1 MQDLAGVVVSH
12 RLPFAARRE
21 ATNRQ
26 TLQLVSSM
34 FERASVHIPDVPI
47 IGFSYDASYLRP
59 ANTRIGERACACG
72 DKCIALFMAKLR
84 HGPDT
89 PLAFIGTEF
98 LLPAERERFL
108 AGNGL
113 PPRRKKCLLC
123 TRYFQ
128 NLLYI
133 QVCATLPLRKRML
146 APLHRRLTL
155 YCPSPLQCRTDPN
168 FKVSSAPL
176 DIQMFGNVVGAPASN
191 ENDPPDLAELGRTM
205 TELPMSASSVHA
217 RDGYKPEAMLF
228 VDEEF
233 ASSSR
238 ASREGNAATL
248 MWKPCL
254 RFCSSHYRYV
264 MGPDG
269 PMIVQVGIGIDD
281 PTGTGL
287 SFSSFV
293 QPSAGVVAPPAAFRA
308 SP

>member
-1 MQDLAGVVVSH
+1 
-12 RLPFAARRE
+12 
-21 ATNRQ
+21 
-26 TLQLVSSM
+26 M
-34 FERASVHIPDVPI
+34 FERASVQVADVPI

-72 DKCIALFMAKLR
+72 DKCISLFMARLR

-89 PLAFIGTEF
+89 PLAFVGTEF

-128 NLLYI
+128 HLLY
-133 QVCATLPLRKRML
+133 
-146 APLHRRLTL
+146 
-155 YCPSPLQCRTDPN
+155 LQCRTDPN

-176 DIQMFGNVVGAPASN
+176 DVQVFGNVVGAPASN
-191 ENDPPDLAELGRTM
+191 ENDPPDLAELGRAM

-238 ASREGNAATL
+238 ASREGATATL

-264 MGPDG
+264 MGQDG
-269 PMIVQVGIGIDD
+269 PHIVQVGIGVDD
-281 PTGTGL
+281 ATGTGL
-287 SFSSFV
+287 GFSSFA
-293 QPSAGVVAPPAAFRA
+293 QPSAGAAAPPAALGT
-308 SP
+308 SH